1 MLSPLGQFALGYM
14 DLDVSSC
21 IQACIQGTHPKYI
34 AIQAR
39 YICIA
44 PTTTPIQP
52 PIHRDTSIVDTSRS
66 HGIHGYIHTPV
77 PTQEWYVSIHGVLE
91 IGIFCQRTCRF
102 LKHLHVVQFR
112 NWGSKVPLDFY
123 KPISTRPHDDYGF
136 TDPPLSVHK
145 LHEAVLNLDIVKG

>member
-1 MLSPLGQFALGYM
+1 MTRESQLTRVPSYF
-14 DLDVSSC
+14 DL
-21 IQACIQGTHPKYI
+21 
-34 AIQAR
+34 
-39 YICIA
+39 A
-44 PTTTPIQP
+44 PDLLRNLRTT
-52 PIHRDTSIVDTSRS
+52 V
-66 HGIHGYIHTPV
+66 
-77 PTQEWYVSIHGVLE
+77 IHGVLE